1 MKEQALVIGS
11 GAREHAL
18 GWKLRQSPQVGQI
31 FFAPGNAGTA
41 TFSSSENLPINVDET
56 DKLVD
61 FASKNRVDL
70 TVVGPEGPLVAGIA
84 DIFEARELRIFGPRQ
99 KAARLE
105 GDKGFSAQFMRDNDI
120 PQPDFE
126 LSSSLEGALRFIQ
139 KPKWDK
145 FVVKATGLASG
156 KGVILPDSRDEAEDA
171 VRRILIDREFGES
184 QHILFQERLY
194 GREVSLI
201 SVTDGKNIVPLLPA
215 RDYKRIGGGDIG
227 PNTGGM
233 GSIVDRQLLTEQE
246 LWEAREKILEP
257 TIRGLRNQGI
267 IFRGALYAGL
277 MITDDGLKV
286 IEYNVRFGDPE
297 TQPQMFMME
306 SDLFQILKDCA
317 DGKLQIEG
325 LEFDNG
331 VAISVVLASEGYPQ
345 NPKTGDVING
355 LSAVGREVAVF
366 HAGTLR
372 RDQEV
377 VTGGGRV
384 LSVVTRGDTIEG
396 ARKKAYGAIGS
407 GGINFRG
414 MQYREDI
421 GR

>member
-1 MKEQALVIGS
+1 MKEQALVIGK

-18 GWKLRQSPQVGQI
+18 GLGLIQSSQVGQVY
-31 FFAPGNAGTA
+31 FAPGNAGTA
-41 TFSSSENLPINVDET
+41 TLSSSENLPINVDET
-56 DKLVD
+56 DKLVN
-61 FASKNRVDL
+61 FASKNRIDL
-70 TVVGPEGPLVAGIA
+70 TVVGPEGPLIDGISDA
-84 DIFEARELRIFGPRQ
+84 FQNEGLRIFGPR
-99 KAARLE
+99 KDAAMLE
-105 GDKGFSAQFMRDNDI
+105 GDKGFSAQFMRNNGI

-126 LSSSLEGALRFIQ
+126 LSSSLEDALRFIQ

-145 FVVKATGLASG
+145 FIVKATGLASG

-171 VRRILIDREFGES
+171 VRRILIDCEFGES

-201 SVTDGKNIVPLLPA
+201 SVTDGKNIIPLLPA
-215 RDYKRIGGGDIG
+215 RDYKRIGDGDTG

-233 GSIVDRQLLTEQE
+233 GSIVDRQLLTERE
-246 LWEAREKILEP
+246 LWEAQEKILEP

-297 TQPQMFMME
+297 TQPQMYIMK
-306 SDLFQILKDCA
+306 SDLYQVLKDCA
-317 DGKLQIEG
+317 DGNLQIEA

-331 VAISVVLASEGYPQ
+331 VAMSVVLASEGYPQ
-345 NPKTGDVING
+345 SPKIGDVING
-355 LSAVGREVAVF
+355 LSRIDDEVVIF
-366 HAGTLR
+366 HAGTKNNG
-372 RDQEV
+372 QEI
-377 VTGGGRV
+377 VTDGGRV
-384 LSVVTRGDTIEG
+384 LSVTAKGINVEA
-396 ARKKAYGAIGS
+396 ARAKVYKAIGAQ
-407 GGINFRG
+407 GVNFRG
-414 MQYREDI
+414 MHYREDI